1 LLRPRCG
8 RAWFPSVLDPH
19 LPAARMGAAMISGE
33 AIAPARDVEEGQL
46 IAASLAG
53 DDDAFR
59 HLVERHHRMVLNVA
73 FRAFGSMAAAEDCAQ
88 DVFIKV
94 HTRLRSYRADTPFI
108 HWLHRVAANTVTDAL
123 RRRRADLSL
132 DSLVHE
138 ACSES
143 GDPADAA
150 ARQEQRMAVRQA
162 IAALPGRLRDAIVL
176 QVFHELSYQEIAQ
189 VLEVPIGTV
198 MSRLHNAKRL
208 LRSRL
213 GGYVDEADG
222 AIGANNQ

>member
-1 LLRPRCG
+1 
-8 RAWFPSVLDPH
+8 V
-19 LPAARMGAAMISGE
+19 ISGQ
-33 AIAPARDVEEGQL
+33 AVASAREVEERQL

-59 HLVERHHRMVLNVA
+59 RLVERHYRTVLNVG
-73 FRAFGSMAAAEDCAQ
+73 FRAFGSEAAAEDCAQ

-94 HTRLRSYRADTPFI
+94 HKRLRSYRADTPFI

-123 RRRRADLSL
+123 RRRRTDLSL
-132 DSLVHE
+132 ESLVHE
-138 ACSES
+138 APAES
-143 GDPADAA
+143 DDPADAA

-162 IAALPGRLRDAIVL
+162 MAGLPSRLRDAIVL

-189 VLEVPIGTV
+189 VLGIPIGTV

-208 LRSRL
+208 LRDRL
-213 GGYVDEADG
+213 ASYVDEPGEPA
-222 AIGANNQ
+222 GANNP

>member
-1 LLRPRCG
+1 MRELRAKRISPRFCSWPIAAPRRLPISARHSASMRRRRTRLLRPRCG
-8 RAWFPSVLDPH
+8 RAWFPSVLDPD

-33 AIAPARDVEEGQL
+33 AIAPARDVEEGRL

-59 HLVERHHRMVLNVA
+59 QLVERHHRMVLNVA

-94 HTRLRSYRADTPFI
+94 HTPLRSYRADTPFI

-150 ARQEQRMAVRQA
+150 ARQEQRTAGG
-162 IAALPGRLRDAIVL
+162 PGIRPPR
-176 QVFHELSYQEIAQ
+176 
-189 VLEVPIGTV
+189 
-198 MSRLHNAKRL
+198 
-208 LRSRL
+208 
-213 GGYVDEADG
+213 
-222 AIGANNQ
+222 